1 MEWFFSLNETVQAA
15 IIGGVATVCA
25 AIIAGLFAVWTTRKK
40 RKNDV
45 ASGSSTTTITQTSSG
60 SHNTF
65 IGIQNNGKDGGQ

>member
-1 MEWFFSLNETVQAA
+1 MEWFLSLDKVVQAA

-25 AIIAGLFAVWTTRKK
+25 AIIAGLFTVWTTRKK
-40 RKNDV
+40 SKNDA

>member
-1 MEWFFSLNETVQAA
+1 MEWFLSLDKVVQAA

-45 ASGSSTTTITQTSSG
+45 VSGSSTTTITQTSSG